1 MCKIIFYQNIPIM
14 AHRVLNE
21 DWSDY
26 DNKKKKKEDRL
37 FFSCEESWEVDYLV
51 RKLRKYYPGKT
62 EAQITSAIRSCCTVI
77 RAPRPRAQF
86 VACVIERLD
95 S

>member
-1 MCKIIFYQNIPIM
+1 M
-14 AHRVLNE
+14 AHRVLTE

-51 RKLRKYYPGKT
+51 RKLKKYYPGKT
-62 EAQITSAIRSCCTVI
+62 DAQIISAIRACCNSI
-77 RAPRPRAQF
+77 SAPRPRDKF
-86 VACVIERLD
+86 VACVTAKLD
-95 S
+95 IV